1 MKRLSFYLSGFLLL
15 NGAMFIHGDNFGLK
29 SNILFASSAFAQQP
43 LVSGQRVRVKK
54 LARDMGN
61 VRGSIVTT
69 GPSQFQNAEI
79 VAKRSKR
86 MKQFAE
92 ALKRY
97 PQVNDPDVKLAR
109 AEYKT
114 LSAALSAEFKRAK
127 AQIEKIGN
135 VQKSLALIE
144 ANGRKYAVPKPLSA
158 PFSEEDAKAWVT
170 ASSNART
177 VSEHNLKQLAAIA
190 PIAYLPKNR
199 GTVQSG
205 APYDSDDVKRL
216 TRWNKKMSG
225 AVQGGY
231 QTIAGSL
238 KSRMQQASNALGSR
252 WQGDPKSDKDRW
264 TYIGQGKAEE
274 AAEFFEEN
282 LKIANSSLYLE
293 RALKRDAKTAEALI
307 QAVNTAKANFV
318 SNAKIALSSSA
329 LPKPKSKDK
338 KMKKYAKQILEI
350 PRYKFGEFG
359 PIVLTT
365 PKITEHER
373 KDSEFKI
380 EDAEFMLDDTVKLK
394 GTKTTWTY
402 KWEEFRFATP
412 LRDKEDGNWYIW
424 WITARNYSSGSSIT
438 PIGTWVSGKATKGDQ
453 ILQKN
458 F

>member
-1 MKRLSFYLSGFLLL
+1 MKRLSLYLSGFFLL
-15 NGAMFIHGDNFGLK
+15 NVIMLVHGEISG
-29 SNILFASSAFAQQP
+29 SNGNLLFSSSAMAQQP

-54 LARDMGN
+54 LARDMIN

-69 GPSQFQNAEI
+69 GPSHFQNAEI

-97 PQVNDPDVKLAR
+97 PQVTDPDVKTAR

-158 PFSEEDAKAWVT
+158 PFGAEDAKAWVA

-177 VSEHNLKQLAAIA
+177 VSEHNLKQLATIVLH
-190 PIAYLPKNR
+190 AYLPKNR

-216 TRWNKKMSG
+216 VRWNKQMGG

-231 QTIAGSL
+231 KTIAGNL

-264 TYIGQGKAEE
+264 TYIGKGKAEE
-274 AAEFFEEN
+274 AAEFFDKN
-282 LKIANSSLYLE
+282 LKIANSSLFLE
-293 RALKRDAKTAEALI
+293 RALKRDANTAEALI
-307 QAVNTAKANFV
+307 QAIDKAKANFA
-318 SNAKIALSSSA
+318 SNTKIALSTSA
-329 LPKPKSKDK
+329 LPKPKSKDG

-350 PRYKFGEFG
+350 PRYKFGKFG

-402 KWEEFRFATP
+402 KWTEFKFAAP
-412 LRDKEDGNWYIW
+412 LHDQEDGNWYIW

-438 PIGTWVSGKATKGDQ
+438 PIGTWISGKATKGDQ
-453 ILQKN
+453 ILKKN